1 MLSPRDRY
9 LLERYGITQADYE
22 RILAA
27 QGGGCAICRKKR
39 ARPTKKNPNPPHL
52 PVDHDHKTGAIR
64 GILCKRCNERLL
76 TAALDKPDVLRAAA
90 EYLERAASAPYG
102 YVPEGRK
109 QSQPSRSDRW
119 KNAPGWMKPVGKERN
134 M

>member
-1 MLSPRDRY
+1 MTDRDRY
-9 LLERYGITQADYE
+9 LLDRYGITQLDFE

-27 QGGGCAICRKKR
+27 QGGGCGICGAKRRKN
-39 ARPTKKNPNPPHL
+39 APHQH
-52 PVDHDHKTGAIR
+52 VDHDHKTGAIR

-76 TAALDKPDVLRAAA
+76 PAALDKVKVLRAAA

-119 KNAPGWMKPVGKERN
+119 KNAPDWMKPAGQERN